1 MSGDNQFIDPYNT
14 YVLITSSIKY
24 PTGANIPTV
33 VTDAHNPVC
42 NMLPVN
48 GLGTTWFKKIDVKV
62 NGTTVSFDGNMYS
75 HRADIE
81 NRLSYPDTVKKGHL
95 FMMGFDEEMEA
106 FDEINNDDI
115 HWDDAD
121 PAEHAYPAILRR
133 YLKGKASKN
142 MYTIERIHSE
152 VFEQPKLPPNT
163 VLDIDFDRND
173 SDFLLLTKHNNRNY
187 ILKME
192 SCKLLTRL
200 VDMDEEITAEIDSV
214 SISGR
219 SMLYPVH
226 RVKMMDYSCG
236 ANVVDLSNFNLLT
249 MEGNLLPCRII
260 VVMVRE
266 DAVHGNYNRD
276 PFNYQHFNLAEF
288 SLKVGSEQIPLPE
301 LKCNMDDNSNDILR
315 PLFSA
320 LLANH
325 SLFSNEELGINPSNY
340 RNGNVFLAWDL
351 SQMPPGQSFEMTQEK
366 PVSLILKL
374 RRANNFVI
382 NVIVYSEYDSEVE
395 MLNNRK
401 VICHEYAFKK
411 HAKSKR
417 NLPTPL
423 SKCVI
428 LK

>member
-1 MSGDNQFIDPYNT
+1 MRNAIERKGLISFRIVSGDNQFIDPYNT
-14 YVLITSSIKY
+14 YVLITSSIKN
-24 PTGANIPTV
+24 PEGGNIAARAAG
-33 VTDAHNPVC
+33 AHNPVC
-42 NMLPVN
+42 NVLPVN
-48 GLGTTWFKKIDVKV
+48 GLGTAWFKKIDVKL

-95 FMMGFDEEMEA
+95 SMMGFDEEMEA
-106 FDEINNDDI
+106 FDGIDNADI
-115 HWDDAD
+115 HWDDAN

-133 YLKGKASKN
+133 YLRGKASKN
-142 MYTIERIHSE
+142 MYTTARIHSE
-152 VFEQPKLPPNT
+152 IFEQTKLLPPNT
-163 VLDIDFDRND
+163 VLDVDFDRHD
-173 SDFLLLTKHNNRNY
+173 SDFLLLTKHNDRNY

-192 SCKLLTRL
+192 SCELLTRL

-219 SMLYPVH
+219 SMLYPVR
-226 RVKMMDYSCG
+226 RVKMMYYSCG

-249 MEGNLLPCRII
+249 TEGNLLPRRII

-266 DAVHGNYNRD
+266 DAMHGNYNRD

-301 LKCNMDDNSNDILR
+301 LKCNMDNDSNDILR

-340 RNGNVFLAWDL
+340 RNGNF
-351 SQMPPGQSFEMTQEK
+351 F
-366 PVSLILKL
+366 
-374 RRANNFVI
+374 
-382 NVIVYSEYDSEVE
+382 
-395 MLNNRK
+395 
-401 VICHEYAFKK
+401 
-411 HAKSKR
+411 
-417 NLPTPL
+417 
-423 SKCVI
+423 
-428 LK
+428 

>member
-1 MSGDNQFIDPYNT
+1 MSGENQFLDPYDT
-14 YVLITSSIKY
+14 YVLITSSIKDH
-24 PTGANIPTV
+24 TGANIPAV
-33 VTDAHNPVC
+33 VADAHNPVC
-42 NMLPVN
+42 NVLSVN
-48 GLGTTWFKKIDVKV
+48 GLGTAWYKIIDVKL

-75 HRADIE
+75 HRVDIE

-95 FMMGFDEEMEA
+95 SMMGFDEEMEA
-106 FDEINNDDI
+106 FDEINNADI
-115 HWDDAD
+115 HWDDSN
-121 PAEHAYPAILRR
+121 PAEHAYPTILRR

-142 MYTIERIHSE
+142 MYTIARIHSE
-152 VFEQPKLPPNT
+152 IFEQPKLLPPNT
-163 VLDIDFDRND
+163 VLDIDFDRHD

-187 ILKME
+187 IPKMK
-192 SCKLLTRL
+192 SCELLTRL

-219 SMLYPVH
+219 SMLYPVR
-226 RVKMMDYSCG
+226 RVQMMYYSCG
-236 ANVVDLSNFNLLT
+236 ANVVELSNFNLLT
-249 MEGNLLPCRII
+249 MEGNLLPRRII

-266 DAVHGNYNRD
+266 DAVHGNYDRD
-276 PFNYQHFNLAEF
+276 PFNYQHFHLAEF

-301 LKCNMDDNSNDILR
+301 LKCNMDNDSNDILR

-325 SLFSNEELGINPSNY
+325 LLFSNEELGINPSNY

-382 NVIVYSEYDSEVE
+382 NVIVYSEYNSEVE

-401 VICHEYAFKK
+401 VICHEYAFKQACK
-411 HAKSKR
+411 K
-417 NLPTPL
+417 
-423 SKCVI
+423 
-428 LK
+428 

>member
-1 MSGDNQFIDPYNT
+1 
-14 YVLITSSIKY
+14 
-24 PTGANIPTV
+24 
-33 VTDAHNPVC
+33 
-42 NMLPVN
+42 
-48 GLGTTWFKKIDVKV
+48 
-62 NGTTVSFDGNMYS
+62 
-75 HRADIE
+75 
-81 NRLSYPDTVKKGHL
+81 
-95 FMMGFDEEMEA
+95 
-106 FDEINNDDI
+106 
-115 HWDDAD
+115 
-121 PAEHAYPAILRR
+121 
-133 YLKGKASKN
+133 
-142 MYTIERIHSE
+142 MYTIARIHSE
-152 VFEQPKLPPNT
+152 IFEQLKLLPPNT
-163 VLDIDFDRND
+163 VLDIDFDRNN

-187 ILKME
+187 TLKME
-192 SCKLLTRL
+192 SCKPLTRL

-226 RVKMMDYSCG
+226 RVKMMYYSCG

-249 MEGNLLPCRII
+249 MEGNLLPHRII

-301 LKCNMDDNSNDILR
+301 FKCNMDDDSNDILR
-315 PLFSA
+315 PFFSA

-325 SLFSNEELGINPSNY
+325 SLFSHEELGINPSNY

-382 NVIVYSEYDSEVE
+382 NVIIYSEYDSEVE

-428 LK
+428 LKRICPCLQQEDDKY

>member
-1 MSGDNQFIDPYNT
+1 MSRDNQFIDPYNT
-14 YVLITSSIKY
+14 CILITSSIKD
-24 PTGANIPTV
+24 PTGANIPAV

-42 NMLPVN
+42 NVLPVN
-48 GLGTTWFKKIDVKV
+48 GLGTAWFKKIDIKL

-81 NRLSYPDTVKKGHL
+81 NRLSYPDMVKKGHL
-95 FMMGFDEEMEA
+95 SMMGFDEEMEA
-106 FDEINNDDI
+106 FAEINNADI

-142 MYTIERIHSE
+142 MYTIARIHSE
-152 VFEQPKLPPNT
+152 IFEQPKLLSPNT
-163 VLDIDFDRND
+163 VLDIDFDRHD

-219 SMLYPVH
+219 SMLYPVC
-226 RVKMMDYSCG
+226 RVKMMYYSCG
-236 ANVVDLSNFNLLT
+236 ANIVDLSNFNLLT
-249 MEGNLLPCRII
+249 TEGNLLPHRII

-276 PFNYQHFNLAEF
+276 PFSYQHFNLAEF
-288 SLKVGSEQIPLPE
+288 SLKVGSEQIPLPK
-301 LKCNMDDNSNDILR
+301 LKCNMDDDSNDILR

-320 LLANH
+320 LL
-325 SLFSNEELGINPSNY
+325 
-340 RNGNVFLAWDL
+340 DL

-382 NVIVYSEYDSEVE
+382 NAIVYSEYDSEVE

-401 VICHEYAFKK
+401 VICHEYALKK

-417 NLPTPL
+417 NLPTQL